1 MGRVAHKILV
11 SAPVPLELG
20 LTGLELGLWGLGF
33 GTGLDKYLEKRLN
46 LLINA
51 KLFSNNFLEYEN
63 MYISDTQRKGVS
75 IMAFVKFCY
84 LNMKLCIM
92 S

>member
-1 MGRVAHKILV
+1 MNTLFVQLKKNNEANEYI
-11 SAPVPLELG
+11 
-20 LTGLELGLWGLGF
+20 
-33 GTGLDKYLEKRLN
+33 KYLEKRLN
-46 LLINA
+46 LPINA